1 MTKQETEILLQTVK
15 DYVSE
20 LLNGWGLTDEEKT
33 LVSFEQ
39 THLPYTRYSGNQS
52 IDHIVFRRFLRLY
65 DPQNIEDGI
74 ASNVINIY
82 KERIEELESKNASL
96 VEDNEELRK
105 KQEEIEQLAYAAL

>member
-1 MTKQETEILLQTVK
+1 MNKQETEILLQAVK

-39 THLPYTRYSGNQS
+39 AHLPYTRYSGNQS

-74 ASNVINIY
+74 AANVINIY
-82 KERIEELESKNASL
+82 KERIEELES
-96 VEDNEELRK
+96 ENEALRK
-105 KQEEIEQLAYAAL
+105 ELEKVRTLTYAAL

>member
-1 MTKQETEILLQTVK
+1 MTKQEAEILLQAVK

-65 DPQNIEDGI
+65 DPQNIEDSI
-74 ASNVINIY
+74 AGNVIEIY
-82 KERIEELESKNASL
+82 KDQIKKLETENESLRKELEE
-96 VEDNEELRK
+96 V
-105 KQEEIEQLAYAAL
+105 KQIAAAGVVL

>member
-1 MTKQETEILLQTVK
+1 MTKQETEILLQAIK

-65 DPQNIEDGI
+65 DPQNIEDSI
-74 ASNVINIY
+74 AGNVIEIY
-82 KERIEELESKNASL
+82 KDQIKKLETENESLRKELEE
-96 VEDNEELRK
+96 V
-105 KQEEIEQLAYAAL
+105 KQIAAAGVVL

>member
-1 MTKQETEILLQTVK
+1 MTKQDTEILLQAVK

-39 THLPYTRYSGNQS
+39 THLPYARYSGNQS

-74 ASNVINIY
+74 AGNVINIY
-82 KERIEELESKNASL
+82 KKRIEELES
-96 VEDNEELRK
+96 ENEELRK
-105 KQEEIEQLAYAAL
+105 KLKEVENIAYAGL

>member
-1 MTKQETEILLQTVK
+1 MTKQETEILLQAVK

-74 ASNVINIY
+74 AGNVIAIY
-82 KERIEELESKNASL
+82 EERIKELESKNASL

-105 KQEEIEQLAYAAL
+105 KLAEVEQLAFAGL